1 MATANASEAMT
12 KSTSTRKPAAK
23 PTQPDATP
31 EPPQFERALEELEGL
46 VDRLEGEDLT
56 LEDSLAVFE
65 RGVGLT
71 RACQQA
77 LDAAEQRVRILTEQ
91 SDPAEQ
97 EPLVAWGAA
106 ASDD

>member
-1 MATANASEAMT
+1 MSKRTT
-12 KSTSTRKPAAK
+12 TDQDTPAGPPAI
-23 PTQPDATP
+23 T
-31 EPPQFERALEELEGL
+31 EPPQFERALAELEGL

-56 LEDSLAVFE
+56 LEESLAVFE
-65 RGVGLT
+65 RGIGLT

-91 SDPAEQ
+91 SDTAEP
-97 EPLVAWGAA
+97 EPFTGRSGA